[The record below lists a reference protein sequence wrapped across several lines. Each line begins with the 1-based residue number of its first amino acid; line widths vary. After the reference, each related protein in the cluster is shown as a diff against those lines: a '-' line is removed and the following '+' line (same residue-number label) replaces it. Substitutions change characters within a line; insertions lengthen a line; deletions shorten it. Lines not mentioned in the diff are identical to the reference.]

1 MGCVTLEMPR
11 RQSVAAGDAARAAL
25 IETTA
30 ADPGVVAAYLFGS
43 LARGTAGPLSD
54 VDVALLISD
63 AREADAICERTMD
76 ALCRRLRTARVEVIS
91 LSAAPLPLRYR
102 VVRDGALVACRDAAA
117 VERFVTDTVLQYLD
131 FKPLRDRAFEVMRDA
146 ILHHG

>member
-1 MGCVTLEMPR
+1 MEEWRGARTTFETLARHDPAKPAPPGFLSHNGCVTLEMPR
-11 RQSVAAGDAARAAL
+11 RQSVAVGEAARAAL

-54 VDVALLISD
+54 VDVALLIRD

-76 ALCRRLRTARVEVIS
+76 ALCRRLRTGRVEVIS
-91 LSAAPLPLRYR
+91 
-102 VVRDGALVACRDAAA
+102 
-117 VERFVTDTVLQYLD
+117 
-131 FKPLRDRAFEVMRDA
+131 
-146 ILHHG
+146 